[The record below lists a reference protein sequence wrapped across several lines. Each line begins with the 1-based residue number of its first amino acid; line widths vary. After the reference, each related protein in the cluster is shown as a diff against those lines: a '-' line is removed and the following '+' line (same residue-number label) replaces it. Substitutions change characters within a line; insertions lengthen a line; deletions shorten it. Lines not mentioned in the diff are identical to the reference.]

1 MLKKFVL
8 NKSHVGRV
16 DFSIHSENV
25 MIEFPLKSDEA
36 GENWILRFIFYFK
49 KSNRFQIIALKREKF
64 KMALAR
70 MANEEQIRFV
80 RLTQIEQERIKL
92 TTAQGKRM
100 VPIFLDLLNDVG
112 DLEYVSSLFLL
123 FLGFKFFHF

>member
-1 MLKKFVL
+1 
-8 NKSHVGRV
+8 
-16 DFSIHSENV
+16 
-25 MIEFPLKSDEA
+25 
-36 GENWILRFIFYFK
+36 
-49 KSNRFQIIALKREKF
+49 
-64 KMALAR
+64 MALAR